1 MPCRPQ
7 VSGLRRVEHIWVVL
21 IILTIGACSSSPPK
35 PTYFPGY
42 PIGYVERGTASWYGP
57 GFQGNKTANGEQYD
71 MYRLTAA
78 HRTLPLGS
86 IAVVR
91 SINSGR
97 QVTVRINDRGPFAKG
112 RMLDLSLAGAKALG
126 MVGNGT
132 DRVELRV
139 VGFQGRAASMGVL
152 RVQIGSFAEHLNAL
166 HLLDQAKQIY
176 PTGRIQAVQLPE
188 GRRYRVQVGE
198 FMTEAQAEVA
208 ATKLQGDL
216 SIQPFVVR
224 DDG

>member
-1 MPCRPQ
+1 MPWRPH
-7 VSGLRRVEHIWVVL
+7 VYRPYHAERFL
-21 IILTIGACSSSPPK
+21 IFLLLITLVACSSSPPK

-42 PIGYVERGTASWYGP
+42 PIGYVERGIASWYGP
-57 GFQGNKTANGEQYD
+57 GFHGNKTANGERYD
-71 MYRLTAA
+71 MHRLTAA

-91 SINSGR
+91 SINTGR
-97 QVTVRINDRGPFAKG
+97 KVTVRINDRGPFAKG
-112 RMLDLSLAGAKALG
+112 RILDLSLAGAKALG

-139 VGFQGRAASMGVL
+139 VGFQGNTGAMGLL
-152 RVQIGSFAEHLNAL
+152 RVQIGSFAEHQNAVN
-166 HLLDQAKQIY
+166 LLDQAKHIY
-176 PTGRIQAVQLPE
+176 PGGRIQTVELPE
-188 GRRYRVQVGE
+188 GRRYRVQVGK

-208 ATKLQGDL
+208 ASKLEVDL
-216 SIQPFVVR
+216 AIQPFVVR